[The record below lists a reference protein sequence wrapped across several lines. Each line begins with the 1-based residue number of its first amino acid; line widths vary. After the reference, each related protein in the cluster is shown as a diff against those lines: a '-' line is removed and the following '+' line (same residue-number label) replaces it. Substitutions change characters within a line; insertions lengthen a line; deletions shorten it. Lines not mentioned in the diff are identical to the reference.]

1 MCLVIYEYNLK
12 ILAIGLM
19 MLDFLSHSLIKSLF
33 KTWITSLICLSPIL
47 YIKGKMEK
55 PSLQY
60 VLQSNLAIR
69 NSLIRNKLVLR
80 NHFLWPICHLLHKD
94 KELLALRNN
103 FRATKKFLVAKFD
116 CTFLLNVLYMKIFPN
131 LCSAI

>member
-55 PSLQY
+55 PALQY

-80 NHFLWPICHLLHKD
+80 NHFLWPICHLLHKF

-103 FRATKKFLVAKFD
+103 FRVTKKVPY
-116 CTFLLNVLYMKIFPN
+116 CQVWLYFKIASR
-131 LCSAI
+131 LIEQHS